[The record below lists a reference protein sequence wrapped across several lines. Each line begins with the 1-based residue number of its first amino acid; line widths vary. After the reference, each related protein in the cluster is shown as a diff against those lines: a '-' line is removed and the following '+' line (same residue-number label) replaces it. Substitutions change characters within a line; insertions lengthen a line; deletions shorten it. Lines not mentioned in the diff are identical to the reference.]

1 MTAPVQI
8 VTPHLVVSDANAAI
22 EFYKKALG
30 VTEAVRMPA
39 EDGKRLMH
47 AELNFNGARIFL
59 MDDFPEHRGSH
70 GVDAV
75 FPPDQIKATSVTM
88 HLEVENCD
96 AAVKRAEEAG
106 ATVTLAPWDSFWGAR
121 YARIMDP
128 FGHSWSFAHTLPA
141 KVTATTSY
149 FPSPL
154 VGEGGTDAAKRVRD
168 GRGVGLNQAM
178 CLRIETPHPALRAT

>member
-1 MTAPVQI
+1 MADPVQI

-30 VTEAVRMPA
+30 ATEAVRMPA

-75 FPPDQIKATSVTM
+75 FPPDQIKSTSVTM

-96 AAVKRAEEAG
+96 AAVKRAEDAG
-106 ATVTLAPWDSFWGAR
+106 ATVTLAPWELVLGRALRPHHGPVRPFLELCAYAAGEVRAPLQQRRLRARANAGTHAALRLTCGAQR
-121 YARIMDP
+121 L
-128 FGHSWSFAHTLPA
+128 SL
-141 KVTATTSY
+141 ATSVAGM
-149 FPSPL
+149 S
-154 VGEGGTDAAKRVRD
+154 
-168 GRGVGLNQAM
+168 
-178 CLRIETPHPALRAT
+178 PALRRRRPR